1 MGCLS
6 IKIKTIVNPIKPLVS
21 TNTTLKPKITEIV
34 SDFNV
39 NVEYNKSNINPI
51 INPIIEPIN
60 GTINFSRNFKAN
72 CSLVCKTA
80 WVGDT
85 KYIIVEPEY
94 LWLANSNMFEG
105 NVVIVSNTDWEIN

>member
-51 INPIIEPIN
+51 IKTGIMNIEKIIFLSLNTRFNSFDNITLNPIIMLPPY
-60 GTINFSRNFKAN
+60 G
-72 CSLVCKTA
+72 
-80 WVGDT
+80 
-85 KYIIVEPEY
+85 
-94 LWLANSNMFEG
+94 
-105 NVVIVSNTDWEIN
+105 